1 MPEAKELQGQC
12 LCGAVRLT
20 ASKAG
25 NHVGSCHCGMC
36 RRWGGG
42 PFMAIACGADVI
54 FDGEG
59 HIGIFDSSKWA
70 ERGFCRECGTHLFYR
85 LKEARQHMI
94 PVGLLNEDK
103 SRVFERQVFV
113 DERPDYYCFA
123 DKTEELTGAQLFAKY
138 APPE

>member
-1 MPEAKELQGQC
+1 MAEAKELQGHC

-20 ASKAG
+20 ATKAG
-25 NHVGSCHCGMC
+25 NRVGACHCGMC

-42 PFMAIACGADVI
+42 PFMEVDCGADVVI
-54 FDGEG
+54 DGEQ
-59 HIGIFDSSKWA
+59 HISIFDSSKWA

-94 PVGLLNEDK
+94 PVGLLDEDK
-103 SRVFERQVFV
+103 SRVFETQVFV
-113 DERPDYYCFA
+113 DERPDYYRFA
-123 DKTEELTGAQLFAKY
+123 NKTEELTGAQLFAKY